1 MNKMSAESLRKK
13 EKGEEREVEQKEN
26 EVKKPNSVD
35 LPIFFSEG
43 RRVGV
48 SDFIH

>member
-48 SDFIH
+48 